1 MLFKPSSNLTA
12 DLQNLKREFVIILFL
27 AAEILEFLPSNSKSA
42 NNDEEEG
49 GETEGGLL
57 TGLLLLDLA
66 RLVTTAAE
74 GDPHDETIG
83 RSQRKFKVQKQFLT

>member
-27 AAEILEFLPSNSKSA
+27 AAEILEFLPGNSKSA

>member
-12 DLQNLKREFVIILFL
+12 DLQNLKREFLINLVS
-27 AAEILEFLPSNSKSA
+27 AAEILEFQPGNSKSA

-74 GDPHDETIG
+74 GDPHDETI
-83 RSQRKFKVQKQFLT
+83 RECKRKFKNQKQFLT